1 MNNVFSCVY
10 NFIFTLWNSKAIPQ
24 GESNI
29 LISMFC
35 HDFRL
40 PFDKLRAG
48 YRKSRQNGSCFIF
61 FTTG

>member
-24 GESNI
+24 GESDI

-35 HDFRL
+35 HDFQ
-40 PFDKLRAG
+40 LRH
-48 YRKSRQNGSCFIF
+48 RKSRQNGSCFIF